1 MTNQNIGLSEL
12 IEQVKAE
19 LLAPPQDKD
28 KAKTAP
34 FLFVESVE
42 LELQVTVKK
51 EGKAGVKVDVLSIG
65 GAELGS
71 GSGQDKIQKIKVKLS
86 PLFEKEEIKEYYKAF
101 RPNKVLPSI
110 KKSLDALKGDEESSQ
125 DESVI

>member
-19 LLAPPQDKD
+19 LLAPPKDKD
-28 KAKTAP
+28 KAKTTP

-51 EGKAGVKVDVLSIG
+51 EGKAGVKVDVLSVG
-65 GAELGS
+65 GAEVG
-71 GSGQDKIQKIKVKLS
+71 GGVGQDKIQKVKVKLS
-86 PLFEKEEIKEYYKAF
+86 PLFDKEEIKEYYKAF
-101 RPNKVLPSI
+101 RPDDVLPSI
-110 KKSLDALKGDEESSQ
+110 KKSLDVLKGDEEGSQ
-125 DESVI
+125 AESVM